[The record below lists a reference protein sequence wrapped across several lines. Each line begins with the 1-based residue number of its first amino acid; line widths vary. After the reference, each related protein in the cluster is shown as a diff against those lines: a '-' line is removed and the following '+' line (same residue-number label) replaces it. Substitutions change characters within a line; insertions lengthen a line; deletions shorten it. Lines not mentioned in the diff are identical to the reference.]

1 MTTTVTYQDSAG
13 EVHSLDCDG
22 AILIAVDRSGFSG
35 LNVRTVINS
44 LTYEEVARSFI
55 SAYVAAWSEFV
66 EKLDPEASTVECLTS
81 EEEELYPV
89 HPCRCGS
96 CGGTFYDST
105 EFDFCPLCGVKV
117 NEVVE
122 VDSFREGG
130 GR

>member
-1 MTTTVTYQDSAG
+1 MKTTFSYIDNDGKARIFN
-13 EVHSLDCDG
+13 CDG
-22 AILIAVDRSGFSG
+22 VILIAVDRSGFSG
-35 LNVRTVINS
+35 LNVRTVIKG
-44 LTYEEVARSFI
+44 LTYEEVSRSFI
-55 SAYVAAWSEFV
+55 SANVAAWSEFV
-66 EKLDPEASTVECLTS
+66 EKLDPEASTVKCCTN

-89 HPCRCGS
+89 HPCKCGK
-96 CGGTFYDST
+96 CGGIFYDST